1 MKLGTLL
8 SAFACM
14 TLSMGFA
21 TPAKAEDPIK
31 IGVYMPLTGQNA
43 FAGQLE
49 LEGIQLAHKI
59 TPTVLGRPVE
69 LVVVDNKSD
78 KVEAANAVKRLTEHE
93 KVLAII
99 GTYGSSLA
107 MAGGEVAERAKVPV
121 LATSSTNPLVTQG
134 KKYYFRACFIDPY
147 QGAAAATYAYKN
159 LGYKKAAVL
168 TDVANDYAVGLSNFF
183 KKTFK
188 KIGGELVADM
198 KYSSGDQDFTAQLTE
213 LISKKPDIVFMP
225 AYFAEGA
232 IIMKQAREL
241 GATFVLM
248 GADAMD
254 NPDTLKIGGKAVEG
268 FLHTTFPYDVNM
280 ENMSAEAK
288 TFTDAWKKNFPNKD
302 PNVNATLGYTCYDM
316 TTADY
321 RGILFNFNNPYWT
334 ENRDIIPAVCYAI
347 DRQAIVDSVLLG
359 QGMAAYSPLQRNVYN
374 DETVNHYDYDPA
386 KAKEILESVGCTMGE
401 SGYYERNG
409 EEIGFVI
416 SVMSGE
422 QDRIDIAQAAAQQ
435 LREVGIHCT
444 VDIPAQMDWSGQM
457 ACLIGWGS
465 PFDADDHTYKVFG
478 TDKGANY
485 SGYSNALVDEYLTL
499 ARQSSDDAVRKEY
512 YGKFLHALADDPAY
526 AFICY
531 IDANYVAK
539 STVHGINMDT
549 VLGHHGVGIF
559 WNIQDWTIG
568 E

>member
-1 MKLGTLL
+1 M
-8 SAFACM
+8 AV
-14 TLSMGFA
+14 MGMGLA
-21 TPAKAEDPIK
+21 LPAQAADPIK
-31 IGVYMPLTGQNA
+31 IGVYLPLTGQNA
-43 FAGQLE
+43 FGGQLE
-49 LEGIQLAHKI
+49 LEGIQLAHKLK
-59 TPTVLGRPVE
+59 PTALDRPVE
-69 LVVVDNKSD
+69 LVIVDNKSD

-121 LATSSTNPLVTQG
+121 IGTSCTNPLVTQG

-280 ENMSAEAK
+280 ESMSAEAK
-288 TFTDAWKKNFPNKD
+288 TFTDAWKQTFPNKD
-302 PNVNATLGYTCYDM
+302 PNVNSALGYNCYNIIMDALARAGKAD
-316 TTADY
+316 TEALTAALAATKNLPTAL
-321 RGILFNFNNPYWT
+321 G
-334 ENRDIIPAVCYAI
+334 
-347 DRQAIVDSVLLG
+347 VL
-359 QGMAAYSPLQRNVYN
+359 SIN
-374 DETVNHYDYDPA
+374 ETHDAEMP
-386 KAKEILESVGCTMGE
+386 
-401 SGYYERNG
+401 
-409 EEIGFVI
+409 
-416 SVMSGE
+416 
-422 QDRIDIAQAAAQQ
+422 
-435 LREVGIHCT
+435 VGI
-444 VDIPAQMDWSGQM
+444 IKYMDGKRKY
-457 ACLIGWGS
+457 IG
-465 PFDADDHTYKVFG
+465 DAI
-478 TDKGANY
+478 A
-485 SGYSNALVDEYLTL
+485 E
-499 ARQSSDDAVRKEY
+499 
-512 YGKFLHALADDPAY
+512 
-526 AFICY
+526 
-531 IDANYVAK
+531 
-539 STVHGINMDT
+539 
-549 VLGHHGVGIF
+549 
-559 WNIQDWTIG
+559 
-568 E
+568 

>member
-8 SAFACM
+8 GAFACM
-14 TLSMGFA
+14 ALSMGLA

-59 TPTVLGRPVE
+59 APTVLGRPVE
-69 LVVVDNKSD
+69 LVIVDNKSD
-78 KVEAANAVKRLTEHE
+78 KVEAANAVKRLAERDNVT
-93 KVLAII
+93 AII
-99 GTYGSSLA
+99 GTYASSLSL
-107 MAGGEVAERAKVPV
+107 AGGEVAERAKVPV

-241 GATFVLM
+241 GGTFVMM

-254 NPDTLKIGGKAVEG
+254 NPDTVKIGGKAVEG

-280 ENMSAEAK
+280 PNMSDAAK
-288 TFTDAWKKNFPNKD
+288 AFTAAWKASYPDKD
-302 PNVNATLGYTCYDM
+302 PNVNSALGY
-316 TTADY
+316 
-321 RGILFNFNNPYWT
+321 
-334 ENRDIIPAVCYAI
+334 VCYNLIIDAI
-347 DRQAIVDSVLLG
+347 TRAGSDDPEAITKALAETKNFATPLG
-359 QGMAAYSPLQRNVYN
+359 TLSINASHDAELP
-374 DETVNHYDYDPA
+374 
-386 KAKEILESVGCTMGE
+386 
-401 SGYYERNG
+401 
-409 EEIGFVI
+409 
-416 SVMSGE
+416 
-422 QDRIDIAQAAAQQ
+422 
-435 LREVGIHCT
+435 VGI
-444 VDIPAQMDWSGQM
+444 IQ
-457 ACLIGWGS
+457 
-465 PFDADDHTYKVFG
+465 YK
-478 TDKGANY
+478 D
-485 SGYSNALVDEYLTL
+485 
-499 ARQSSDDAVRKEY
+499 
-512 YGKFLHALADDPAY
+512 GKRSY
-526 AFICY
+526 
-531 IDANYVAK
+531 
-539 STVHGINMDT
+539 
-549 VLGHHGVGIF
+549 
-559 WNIQDWTIG
+559 IG
-568 E
+568 EAIAD